1 MTGSESSG
9 PNTNL
14 WFFVAGRREGILK
27 RCSTQDIREVR
38 RGTQR
43 YQKPSTVLESSNL
56 VCKEIKCT
64 LTPGYCVCRH
74 PTACLSPCISRD
86 LRTSY
91 EGRDSAHGHKCSW
104 AWDSNTVRPCHKNKW
119 LWVWLSWLRAC
130 LVCLSELL
138 VPSLACPA
146 CAYTQ
151 RSTSTYLNQEQY
163 R

>member
-74 PTACLSPCISRD
+74 PTACLSPFISRD

-104 AWDSNTVRPCHKNKW
+104 AWDSNTVRPCHKKQMAMG
-119 LWVWLSWLRAC
+119 VAQ
-130 LVCLSELL
+130 LVESLPSVPFWALGSI
-138 VPSLACPA
+138 PSLPYMCIHTKE
-146 CAYTQ
+146 Y
-151 RSTSTYLNQEQY
+151 
-163 R
+163 

>member
-38 RGTQR
+38 YTEVADVPH
-43 YQKPSTVLESSNL
+43 QKPSTVLESGNL

-74 PTACLSPCISRD
+74 PTACLSPCSSRD

-91 EGRDSAHGHKCSW
+91 EGGDRVHMDISAAEPGIQ
-104 AWDSNTVRPCHKNKW
+104 
-119 LWVWLSWLRAC
+119 
-130 LVCLSELL
+130 
-138 VPSLACPA
+138 
-146 CAYTQ
+146 TQ
-151 RSTSTYLNQEQY
+151 
-163 R
+163 